1 MGYKADIQATRATQ
15 ASTNA
20 VVAQP
25 IRLKGI
31 IAANASASSGLVV
44 MTTTSKNRSKFTYR
58 RCTCRRRC

>member
-25 IRLKGI
+25 IRLKGD
-31 IAANASASSGLVV
+31 NTHERVL
-44 MTTTSKNRSKFTYR
+44 
-58 RCTCRRRC
+58 C